1 MSVHETTWPD
11 GTPAWADLAVPDL
24 ETARRFYGSLLG
36 WAFDIGPAEAGHY
49 STALVGGRAVAAI
62 GPVPP
67 GAEGAP
73 VAWLTHLAAS
83 DAAAAADRAAAA
95 GGQVV
100 VAPMPVMDFGTM
112 AVVLD
117 PTGAVVAL
125 WQAGSHHGA
134 ALVNEP
140 GAMIWNEHLSPA
152 FEPAKA
158 FYAALFPYTISDMSG
173 PGFDYATLDLDG
185 HQVGGIGG
193 SSGAVGAWEVYFA
206 VRDTDA
212 TAAEAE
218 RLGGTIVHPAQ
229 DSPYGRMAGITGP
242 FGERFWLMSTE
253 DPSSPPVS

>member
-1 MSVHETTWPD
+1 
-11 GTPAWADLAVPDL
+11 
-24 ETARRFYGSLLG
+24 
-36 WAFDIGPAEAGHY
+36 
-49 STALVGGRAVAAI
+49 
-62 GPVPP
+62 
-67 GAEGAP
+67 
-73 VAWLTHLAAS
+73 
-83 DAAAAADRAAAA
+83 
-95 GGQVV
+95 
-100 VAPMPVMDFGTM
+100 M

-152 FEPAKA
+152 FGPAKE
-158 FYAALFPYTISDMSG
+158 FYGALFPYTISDMSG